1 MKILANKAA
10 TAVSLLLMFAMA
22 ISLVG
27 LPAAIA
33 QEPSEVEPWP
43 FINAMPNPTGL
54 GQTVLLHVGSVY
66 PLGTVDLGWEDLSV
80 TIERPDGTTETISD
94 IKTDATGGT
103 GVSYTP
109 TMVGTYK
116 LQAHFPEQIAPSL
129 PPGFFQAGVPSG
141 SIMLESDSDVLELV
155 VREEPVAIWPGVPL
169 PTEYWS
175 RPIDDQIWEWAP
187 LAGNWLGDQVSMD
200 PSPPAQTLYKDYN
213 EYAPETAHVLWA
225 KPITMGGLAGGQ
237 RGEHGFE
244 QGDAYEPKWTG
255 AVIIGGV
262 VYYNQFE
269 TTGPETVL
277 EHRVVAVD
285 LHTGEELWNK
295 PLLDLDGNNQMLD
308 FGQVFYWDG
317 FNLHGVFP
325 YLWTVAG
332 GFGQPTTWNAYDAF
346 SGRWEYSMQG
356 VPSGPRVYGP
366 NGEIFIYTVNTQAG
380 WMTRWNSSRV
390 VAGLV
395 FEGGSWRPH
404 GNVYD
409 ADDTAIGIEWNV
421 TIPTG
426 LPGSVDKVR
435 EGIILGTNFDKYL
448 LSDDYI
454 VMWAVSI
461 EPGREGTLLYNNTFA
476 IPINCGHYDVQ
487 DASVEDDV
495 FCVSVAESRQH
506 WGFRLS
512 TGEKLWGPTESQ
524 QYTDNWGYSSS
535 NSWDII
541 VEGKYISGNYGGTVI
556 CRNVTTGETL
566 WTYDIEDPYN
576 EVLQNTRWRFR
587 TAFVADGKLYLEN
600 TEHNPFDPQ
609 HRGCPFLCLDLE
621 TGELIFR
628 IPYRGSEWSS
638 TPIIGDSIIAMYNNY
653 DQRIYA
659 IGKGPSAT
667 TVSASPKVSVH
678 GDSVLVE
685 GMVTDI
691 SPGTEKYALRAR
703 FPHGV
708 PAVSDENMSDW
719 MLYVYNQFA
728 RPADAVGVE
737 VVVEVL
743 DPNTNYYEVGRTT
756 SDSDGFFSCTFTPE
770 VPGEYTIIASFEGSG
785 AYYGSH
791 AKTAVNV
798 EEAPAATPEPT
809 PVPQAP
815 VETYFTVSTIAI
827 IAAVAVAVVLLL
839 RKR

>member
-1 MKILANKAA
+1 VKNAKDK
-10 TAVSLLLMFAMA
+10 TAIAIALFLMFAMA
-22 ISLVG
+22 ISLVA

-33 QEPSEVEPWP
+33 QEPPEVEPWP
-43 FINAMPNPTGL
+43 FINAMPNPTGV
-54 GQTVLLHVGSVY
+54 GQTVLLHVGCVY
-66 PLGTVDLGWEDLSV
+66 PLGTVDLGWEGLSV
-80 TIERPDGTTETISD
+80 MIERPDGTTETISD

-109 TMVGTYK
+109 TMAGNYT
-116 LQAHFPEQIAPSL
+116 LQAHFPEQIAPPL

-141 SIMLESDSDVLELV
+141 AIMLESESDVVELV
-155 VREEPVAIWPGVPL
+155 VQEEPVAVWPGTPL

-175 RPIDDQIWEWAP
+175 RPIDDQIWEWSP

-237 RGEHGFE
+237 MGEHGFE

-295 PLLDLDGNNQMLD
+295 PLLDLDGNNRMLD

-332 GFGQPTTWNAYDAF
+332 STWNAYDAF

-366 NGEIFIYTVNTQAG
+366 NGEIFIYTVNTRAG
-380 WMTRWNSSRV
+380 WMTLWNSSRV

-454 VMWAVSI
+454 VMWAISI
-461 EPGREGTLLYNNTFA
+461 KPGQEGTLFYNRTFA
-476 IPINCGHYDVQ
+476 IPINAGHYDVQ

-576 EVLQNTRWRFR
+576 EVLQNTKWRFR
-587 TAFVADGKLYLEN
+587 PAFVADGKLYLEN

-667 TVSASPKVSVH
+667 TVAASPKVSVH

-685 GMVTDI
+685 GIVTDI
-691 SPGTEKYALRAR
+691 SPGTEQYALRAR

-708 PAVSDENMSDW
+708 PAVCDENMSDW

-728 RPADAVGVE
+728 RPADVVGVE

-743 DPNTNYYEVGRTT
+743 DPNNNFYEVGRAT
-756 SDSDGFFSCTFTPE
+756 SDADGFFSCAFTPE
-770 VPGEYTIIASFEGSG
+770 VPGKYTIIASFEGSG

-798 EEAPAATPEPT
+798 EEAPAATPAPT
-809 PVPQAP
+809 PTPAP
-815 VETYFTVSTIAI
+815 MTDTYVLSTGIAI
-827 IAAVAVAVVLLL
+827 LIAVIIGFALLLL